1 MIFFSEISG
10 QFVGVPISCSM
21 KYLKNEKVR
30 ILVRFLISR
39 KRFFL
44 DVQSP

>member
-1 MIFFSEISG
+1 
-10 QFVGVPISCSM
+10 M

-39 KRFFL
+39 KRFFFGCA
-44 DVQSP
+44 VSMISGHTPAG